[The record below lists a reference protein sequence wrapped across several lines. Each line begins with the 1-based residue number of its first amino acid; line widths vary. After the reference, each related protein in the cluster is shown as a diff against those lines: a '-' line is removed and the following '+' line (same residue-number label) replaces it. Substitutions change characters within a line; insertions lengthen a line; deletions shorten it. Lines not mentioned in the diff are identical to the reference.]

1 MSFIVAAL
9 VLSALAVFET
19 GKHWM
24 LYSAVVGALGVDWNY
39 GNYLPRGDLALRAQA
54 TTGQPIALGF
64 VIAVALGFTL
74 YARRLVSNPLM
85 RHLCVAMLAAGL
97 LASLSRGPWLGA
109 AAMLMVFVATGT
121 GPLRHLAK
129 AGTIALLA
137 VPVIAAS
144 PEIGALLEWLPFVDI
159 ESSNLTYR
167 TRLLDVAFEAIW
179 KSPWFGGL
187 DIYTAAGT
195 ESLRQHYGTFI
206 DVVNTYVAIM
216 LTSGLVGLTLFV
228 SFFAAIGL
236 ALHKATQRIASD
248 DERRDL
254 GRALAATLVGVLV
267 MIFTVSSITVIPT
280 VYWCLAGMA
289 VGYAHALA
297 THVREAQR
305 VSTATSARGTGRFG
319 GRLRGGS
326 A

>member
-1 MSFIVAAL
+1 M
-9 VLSALAVFET
+9 
-19 GKHWM
+19 
-24 LYSAVVGALGVDWNY
+24 
-39 GNYLPRGDLALRAQA
+39 
-54 TTGQPIALGF
+54 
-64 VIAVALGFTL
+64 
-74 YARRLVSNPLM
+74 
-85 RHLCVAMLAAGL
+85 
-97 LASLSRGPWLGA
+97 
-109 AAMLMVFVATGT
+109 
-121 GPLRHLAK
+121 
-129 AGTIALLA
+129 
-137 VPVIAAS
+137 
-144 PEIGALLEWLPFVDI
+144 GALLEWLPFVDI